1 MEVHIDEVVS
11 TIHTVDNE
19 ALVSPSVMRQLV
31 QAVMR
36 QVRAERD
43 HERRVRNEQ
52 SMNAGRVQSDAS
64 NRGAY

>member
-11 TIHTVDNE
+11 TVHTVDNE

-64 NRGAY
+64 DRGAY